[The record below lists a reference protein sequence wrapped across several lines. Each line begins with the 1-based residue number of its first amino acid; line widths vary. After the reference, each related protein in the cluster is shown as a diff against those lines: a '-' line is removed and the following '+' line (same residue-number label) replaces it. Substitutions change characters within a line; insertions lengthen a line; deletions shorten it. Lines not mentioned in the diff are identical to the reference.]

1 MKVILAGLALTALG
15 SLLTPWDTKEFGLPY
30 ADFVVDDDKLQ
41 IPRSESAQDIVE
53 ECFVR
58 C

>member
-1 MKVILAGLALTALG
+1 MKVILASLALTALG

-30 ADFVVDDDKLQ
+30 DDFVVDDNKLQ
-41 IPRSESAQDIVE
+41 IPRSETAQDIVE